1 MMIFQTLVLGFLAAL
16 IFGSAVAVAYRV
28 LGWLL
33 D

>member
-1 MMIFQTLVLGFLAAL
+1 MMLAQTVLLGLLAAL
-16 IFGSAVAVAYRV
+16 IFGSAVFFAYRF